1 MYQKKEKNNE
11 MTLYEQFS
19 EYARGNDIFENND
32 DRESVLAVVDLYA
45 DCPESS
51 FINHSPNRHR
61 NPYIDEYMRRRRHEL
76 MVERIEKGFR

>member
-45 DCPESS
+45 DY
-51 FINHSPNRHR
+51 F
-61 NPYIDEYMRRRRHEL
+61 
-76 MVERIEKGFR
+76 